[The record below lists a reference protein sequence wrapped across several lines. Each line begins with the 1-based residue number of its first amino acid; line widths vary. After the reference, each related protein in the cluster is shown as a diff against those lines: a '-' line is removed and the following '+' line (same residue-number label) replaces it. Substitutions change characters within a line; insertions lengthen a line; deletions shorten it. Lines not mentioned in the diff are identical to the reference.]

1 MGCDGAIPLNR
12 LRFREENQQ
21 GAMKTYNLLL
31 VDDDPFILEGI
42 GEDLESRGYQVTRAD
57 SGDKAV
63 QLLAKD
69 TFDLVITDLVMERT
83 DGIQVLKKTKEID
96 TTIMVIILTGFGD
109 MISAIDALR
118 NEADDYMLK
127 PCESE
132 EIFFRVE
139 RCLEKLELAR
149 KIRMY
154 QKILPMC
161 CVCKKI
167 RDDRGRK
174 PGTGEWIPV
183 ERFIHERANLDIT
196 SSYCPVCAQKTMT
209 EFIKK

>member
-1 MGCDGAIPLNR
+1 
-12 LRFREENQQ
+12 
-21 GAMKTYNLLL
+21 MKKYNLLL

-42 GEDLESRGYQVTRAD
+42 GEDLESRGYQVTRAN

-63 QLLAKD
+63 KLLGRSN
-69 TFDLVITDLVMERT
+69 FDLVITDLVMERT
-83 DGIQVLKKTKEID
+83 DGIQVLKKSKEID
-96 TTIMVIILTGFGD
+96 ATIMVIILTGFGD

-118 NEADDYMLK
+118 NQADDYMLK

-167 RDDRGRK
+167 RDDRGRE

-183 ERFIHERANLDIT
+183 EQFIHERANLDIT

>member
-1 MGCDGAIPLNR
+1 
-12 LRFREENQQ
+12 
-21 GAMKTYNLLL
+21 MKTYNLLL